1 MAYLFPPMAEEP
13 PSDYVDFVAG
23 HLTALRRDA
32 ARLTDGDPYANQL
45 PGEVLADVAGHWRR
59 LRWWSRLRR
68 GDAAADFL
76 SRRLVAR
83 AKQWREDRPYPVD
96 VRSVP
101 SDARRPAAAS
111 IPATGAASCLAAA
124 RPVSV
129 AQGLAPLLG
138 STIRVTGRAV
148 AEAEIAWVHA
158 YQRYCWRRVG
168 RVAAAVVLI
177 VGGIV
182 QIMSHLSAPIP

>member
-23 HLTALRRDA
+23 HLAALRRDA
-32 ARLTDGDPYANQL
+32 ARLVDGDPYANQI
-45 PGEVLADVAGHWRR
+45 PGDVLADVAGHWRR

-68 GDAAADFL
+68 GDAAADFV
-76 SRRLVAR
+76 SRRLASR

-96 VRSVP
+96 VRPVASPATAMPMASVP
-101 SDARRPAAAS
+101 SVATARRPAA
-111 IPATGAASCLAAA
+111 
-124 RPVSV
+124 RPSSV

-138 STIRVTGRAV
+138 PTARVSARPV
-148 AEAEIAWVHA
+148 AEAGIAWVHA

-177 VGGIV
+177 VGTIV
-182 QIMSHLSAPIP
+182 QIMSHLSTTAP